1 MNASHGRLVIRP
13 TIYPGIGLNRMR
25 WRCMVAALIGCL
37 CIPPT
42 LSRADEPAI
51 PQATDRES
59 ESKPAESKPLE
70 FTRVHVPVGRLADIP
85 LGTSRYVP
93 MSAREFEEGVARL
106 SAGGQTG
113 LREAM
118 EPTLQPLADAA
129 RYQASLA
136 DDGSLAGTV
145 SFDVG
150 GFAGASGGGRFSRL
164 TVAREMPL
172 GNLEVRSGSMRT
184 GAGMGEAVV
193 FGRRDGTI
201 AVATPETGTYTCD
214 FRCVASPGGD
224 DTTRFTIPLVPALS
238 SSITLRLPRDV
249 QPVVSGDLRIHRVGE
264 APQEQVAEGFTRR
277 VRPTVAWQIETGPRP
292 TLELALV
299 NANAPSPM
307 LSMWTAVGIHG
318 RQASLHVL
326 VRPMAAWLPGRIRI
340 EKDAAALVTQ
350 VVVGG
355 PNEAMN
361 DALDEVSW
369 SVADE
374 GTAILID
381 MPPGCIG
388 ERTPIVINAVAPIGE
403 HAAPLPLLRA
413 PAEAWAGGGIAI
425 QTAPSLTLSSI
436 ELERCLVVP
445 PEVAARWPLPVA
457 AATADVIAAHTV
469 AAHTVASQAVKS
481 PAVES
486 PAVSE
491 QVGAAPGVWPSRLF
505 VEEQSPGAIV
515 TLSLLPRTADL
526 DVMRVT
532 TVDLSPGVVVG
543 RATCDVRVRRG
554 EAFDLTARITPGWF
568 IDSVEAITL
577 PTPAEL
583 AEAPRRRNADEPAAG
598 LDWKVLRDTRG
609 DVLRIGLIA
618 AVTPARGL
626 GLRIT
631 GHRAGIALGEDFST
645 AEIDMV
651 RLDGES
657 ERSALLDLRSSPETT
672 VEFPLEQSSSP
683 DRPVP
688 AGLAQADFHAVGPDG
703 RLAMLMEEGA
713 ARARLWAGFRAAS
726 RSARLVRRRPPLD
739 ARTQVRLTVRD
750 DRLTEAVTFECH
762 PAASDLDSIV
772 VQFSEPVDDPM
783 EWSLLPPAIG
793 TVAARRLDST
803 DRRTGP
809 GGTGAAGGERWLVE
823 LNPPARGAV
832 TIRAARSI
840 PFTHPTPVLLAW
852 VDGATSA
859 VGHCIVRNVGRLQP
873 RVINRRLSEVPPESV
888 TAEPDPVTVAEFSFD
903 PAAASDPADVAA
915 AELTPGDADGRAWA
929 WRETTSSWCHAS
941 GATEYE
947 TLFEIDNHG
956 RTGLTLS
963 LPSGRRVQ
971 GILLDGVRLP
981 LGERAAAGGQ
991 LPIELPAGRP
1001 LVSLLVR
1008 TVADGADGGGRLGS
1022 GLWSAWRVDAAGV
1035 KLDIPVLHREWRLLL
1050 PPELEIARV
1059 GDSVCV
1065 VGDIDHRDWVARLLA
1080 VRGRGRGGPF
1090 QVSGNRLDDST
1101 QSSGPGEVDSSA
1113 LAPTGGL
1120 RAGFRQ
1126 RVLVP
1131 AGDGTGE
1138 ANVVVVHAR
1147 VLSAAAVLAGLA
1159 AGFATLFVAR
1169 RSPRRAVLLCLL
1181 AGVAALWIVAPF
1193 DGIARAAWWASLAA
1207 LTLVVMGWL
1216 PGLRSGG
1223 GAEGGAG
1230 GPGIVA
1236 LLFVL
1241 CNLVCSLAAAPAAA
1255 AEESDGAAVAQASA
1269 SNGNTVPMQVFI
1281 TPIAGDQ
1288 KTGRGGE
1295 ATVLVPEELFRAL
1308 VRGED
1313 GRAAAAVRV
1322 MAVRVTAAA
1331 LPEGDG
1337 SWASWRLDIDID
1349 ADAGGILQLDQSGSG
1364 ARFRPGTLRIDG
1376 AAVTARLEAA
1386 DTLLRCAVPDAGR
1399 QTVSVNVEAAG
1410 RRRGDVEMAVISLP
1424 LAPESSLQFVP
1435 TAGRTAAAIVCER
1448 AAAPGVF
1455 VAAARRS
1462 TEPPAVV
1469 FDVSRSTQVRLSRS
1483 VAVGVDL
1490 ASLPPTAVSRND
1502 IVWNLDECRLTGVY
1516 DIDGGDAIVRS
1527 CVVQAA
1533 LGLEWIAPSTQQDG
1547 QPQDDAASAEG
1558 VSIRPL
1564 GNRRFLVER
1573 RSPERGRVHFEIPF
1587 RMALADAVGVFDVPE
1602 AWLENVLV
1610 DTRSVRFVASPS
1622 LAVRIDLP
1630 PGLTHAD
1637 TPEGEASFETRFWRS
1652 EVLRSIAVDAAAGSA
1667 AAPPFA
1673 PAGPTSAPRAR
1684 LTAERRRQEIR
1695 GSQREVV
1702 VFAGEQVRMHLDAR
1716 LDASSSA
1723 LVTIPL
1729 DVPEGCVVDRIELFE
1744 DDVLHPETADR
1755 GAIDLRWSRPT
1766 DTSVAVVIQRP
1777 RAGRFRL
1784 EVDARMPGR
1793 PAARGPMPCL
1803 RVGLTDG
1810 SRTLIEWRAEDG
1822 LQAALEA
1829 TAEDGAAG
1837 SVPRMGQFE
1846 LVTGEQPPRYVLES
1860 SPVPSASTEDDVP
1873 PAAKPAEPVADGA
1886 GRVELADIRLAVDE
1900 RGRVWGLACFEL
1912 VPAEQLV
1919 RLELPRSWRLF
1930 DAVVDGRSVD
1940 SVVPASSSSDN
1951 IWDLRL
1957 SDAGRP
1963 RTIVALFAGEL
1974 LVGDLGRRLL
1984 DGEPLALAPPNI
1996 VGLPCRQVIWTVQV
2010 PAGISLRVAAPAK
2023 VGTAAVLQTER
2034 RAAQERLGDD
2044 FQRAGERSVGW
2055 QQDRLR
2061 LFQHARSD
2069 GASPHADQAWAR
2081 TLTTLGDPL
2090 PSSLFMVAA
2099 DGVDGAVAGRLT
2111 IRAVRQRDPTTR
2123 GRALATLSLLACGG
2137 LAWMAARRHWSLR
2150 LPMVPGL
2157 GPAVALVAGLA
2168 WIALLEPTWPG
2179 VLLATAAVAALI
2191 RYWLM
2196 PRETTDEKPAAIA
2209 SAEATTIY
2217 RPQR

>member
-1 MNASHGRLVIRP
+1 MNASRGRLVIRP

-25 WRCMVAALIGCL
+25 GRCMVAALIGCL
-37 CIPPT
+37 CIAPT
-42 LSRADEPAI
+42 SSRAEEPAI
-51 PQATDRES
+51 PQAIDRAAES
-59 ESKPAESKPLE
+59 NPVESKPAEGKPLE

-193 FGRRDGTI
+193 FGRRDGTV

-214 FRCVASPGGD
+214 FRCIASPGGD
-224 DTTRFTIPLVPALS
+224 ERTRFTIPLVPALS

-264 APQEQVAEGFTRR
+264 ALQEQVAEGFARQ
-277 VRPTVAWQIETGPRP
+277 VRPTVAWQIDTGPRP

-355 PNEAMN
+355 PNDALN
-361 DALDEVSW
+361 DALNEVSW

-388 ERTPIVINAVAPIGE
+388 ERTPIMINAVAPIGE

-445 PEVAARWPLPVA
+445 PEVASRWPLPAA
-457 AATADVIAAHTV
+457 AATATADMTTA
-469 AAHTVASQAVKS
+469 

-486 PAVSE
+486 PAAKSPAVEFQFVSE
-491 QVGAAPGVWPSRLF
+491 QAGAAPGVWPSRLF

-526 DVMRVT
+526 DVVRVT

-583 AEAPRRRNADEPAAG
+583 AEAPRRRGADEPAAG

-688 AGLAQADFHAVGPDG
+688 AGPAQTDFHAVGPDG

-713 ARARLWAGFRAAS
+713 VRARLWAGFRAAS

-840 PFTHPTPVLLAW
+840 PFTRPTPVLLAW

-929 WRETTSSWCHAS
+929 WRETTSSWCYAS

-963 LPSGRRVQ
+963 LPPGRRVQ

-1035 KLDIPVLHREWRLLL
+1035 KLDIPVLHREWRLML

-1059 GDSVCV
+1059 GDSVRV

-1080 VRGRGRGGPF
+1080 IRGRGRGGPF
-1090 QVSGNRLDDST
+1090 QASGNRLDDST
-1101 QSSGPGEVDSSA
+1101 QSSGPSEFDASA

-1120 RAGFRQ
+1120 REGFRQ

-1138 ANVVVVHAR
+1138 ASVVVVHAR

-1159 AGFATLFVAR
+1159 AGFVTVFVAR

-1207 LTLVVMGWL
+1207 LTLTAMGWL
-1216 PGLRSGG
+1216 PELRSGG

-1236 LLFVL
+1236 MLLVACTL
-1241 CNLVCSLAAAPAAA
+1241 ACSLAAAPAAA
-1255 AEESDGAAVAQASA
+1255 AEESDESAAAAASA
-1269 SNGNTVPMQVFI
+1269 SNSNTVPMQVFI
-1281 TPIAGDQ
+1281 TPSAGDQ
-1288 KTGRGGE
+1288 KTGRGGQ

-1313 GRAAAAVRV
+1313 GRAAAAAVRV

-1337 SWASWRLDIDID
+1337 LWASWRLDIDID

-1386 DTLLRCAVPDAGR
+1386 DTLLRCVVPDAGR
-1399 QTVSVNVEAAG
+1399 HTVSVDIEAAG
-1410 RRRGDVEMAVISLP
+1410 RRRGDVETATISLP
-1424 LAPESSLQFVP
+1424 QAAVASLQFVP
-1435 TAGRTAAAIVCER
+1435 TAGRIAAAIVCER

-1455 VAAARRS
+1455 VVAARRS
-1462 TEPPAVV
+1462 IESPVV
-1469 FDVSRSTQVRLSRS
+1469 GFDVSRSTQVRLSRS
-1483 VAVGVDL
+1483 VAAGVEL

-1502 IVWNLDECRLTGVY
+1502 IFWNLDECRLTGVY

-1527 CVVQAA
+1527 CVVRAA
-1533 LGLEWIAPSTQQDG
+1533 PGLEWIAPSAQQDG

-1573 RSPERGRVHFEIPF
+1573 RSPERGRFHFEIPF

-1652 EVLRSIAVDAAAGSA
+1652 EVLRSIAVDAVAGSSVA
-1667 AAPPFA
+1667 TPFA

-1716 LDASSSA
+1716 LDASSTA

-1810 SRTLIEWRAEDG
+1810 SRTLIEYRAEDG

-1829 TAEDGAAG
+1829 TPEDGAVG

-1846 LVTGEQPPRYVLES
+1846 LIAGEPPPRYVLES
-1860 SPVPSASTEDDVP
+1860 SPAPSASTEDDVP
-1873 PAAKPAEPVADGA
+1873 PTAKPAEPVADGA
-1886 GRVELADIRLAVDE
+1886 GRVELADIRLAMDE

-1919 RLELPRSWRLF
+1919 RLELPQSWRLF

-1984 DGEPLALAPPNI
+1984 DGEPLALTPPNI

-2023 VGTAAVLQTER
+2023 VVTAASLQTER
-2034 RAAQERLGDD
+2034 RAAQERLDDD
-2044 FQRAGERSVGW
+2044 FQRALERSVGW
-2055 QQDRLR
+2055 QQDRVR
-2061 LFQHARSD
+2061 MFQHARSD

-2090 PSSLFMVAA
+2090 PSPLFMVTADGVAA
-2099 DGVDGAVAGRLT
+2099 DGVDGAVAGRLA

-2137 LAWMAARRHWSLR
+2137 FAWMAA
-2150 LPMVPGL
+2150 G
-2157 GPAVALVAGLA
+2157 
-2168 WIALLEPTWPG
+2168 
-2179 VLLATAAVAALI
+2179 AVAALI
-2191 RYWLM
+2191 RDWLR
-2196 PRETTDEKPAAIA
+2196 PRETADEKPAAIA

>member
-1 MNASHGRLVIRP
+1 M
-13 TIYPGIGLNRMR
+13 
-25 WRCMVAALIGCL
+25 
-37 CIPPT
+37 
-42 LSRADEPAI
+42 
-51 PQATDRES
+51 
-59 ESKPAESKPLE
+59 
-70 FTRVHVPVGRLADIP
+70 
-85 LGTSRYVP
+85 
-93 MSAREFEEGVARL
+93 
-106 SAGGQTG
+106 
-113 LREAM
+113 
-118 EPTLQPLADAA
+118 
-129 RYQASLA
+129 
-136 DDGSLAGTV
+136 
-145 SFDVG
+145 
-150 GFAGASGGGRFSRL
+150 
-164 TVAREMPL
+164 
-172 GNLEVRSGSMRT
+172 
-184 GAGMGEAVV
+184 
-193 FGRRDGTI
+193 
-201 AVATPETGTYTCD
+201 
-214 FRCVASPGGD
+214 
-224 DTTRFTIPLVPALS
+224 TTA
-238 SSITLRLPRDV
+238 
-249 QPVVSGDLRIHRVGE
+249 
-264 APQEQVAEGFTRR
+264 
-277 VRPTVAWQIETGPRP
+277 
-292 TLELALV
+292 
-299 NANAPSPM
+299 
-307 LSMWTAVGIHG
+307 
-318 RQASLHVL
+318 
-326 VRPMAAWLPGRIRI
+326 
-340 EKDAAALVTQ
+340 
-350 VVVGG
+350 
-355 PNEAMN
+355 
-361 DALDEVSW
+361 
-369 SVADE
+369 
-374 GTAILID
+374 
-381 MPPGCIG
+381 
-388 ERTPIVINAVAPIGE
+388 
-403 HAAPLPLLRA
+403 
-413 PAEAWAGGGIAI
+413 
-425 QTAPSLTLSSI
+425 
-436 ELERCLVVP
+436 
-445 PEVAARWPLPVA
+445 
-457 AATADVIAAHTV
+457 
-469 AAHTVASQAVKS
+469 

-486 PAVSE
+486 PAAKSPAVEFQFVSE
-491 QVGAAPGVWPSRLF
+491 QAGAAPGVWPSRLF

-526 DVMRVT
+526 DVVRVT

-543 RATCDVRVRRG
+543 RATCDVRVQRG

-583 AEAPRRRNADEPAAG
+583 AEAPRRRSADEPAAG

-618 AVTPARGL
+618 AVTPARSL

-688 AGLAQADFHAVGPDG
+688 AGPAQADFQAVGPDG
-703 RLAMLMEEGA
+703 RLAVLMEEGA

-726 RSARLVRRRPPLD
+726 RPARLVRRRPPLD

-840 PFTHPTPVLLAW
+840 PFTRPTPVLLAW

-873 RVINRRLSEVPPESV
+873 RVINRRLREVPPESV

-915 AELTPGDADGRAWA
+915 AELTPGGADGRAWA

-1008 TVADGADGGGRLGS
+1008 TVADGSHGGGRLGS
-1022 GLWSAWRVDAAGV
+1022 GLWSAWRVDAAEV

-1059 GDSVCV
+1059 GDSVRV
-1065 VGDIDHRDWVARLLA
+1065 VGDIDHRDWVARLWA

-1090 QVSGNRLDDST
+1090 QMSGQVSGNRADDST
-1101 QSSGPGEVDSSA
+1101 QSSGHSEVDSST

-1120 RAGFRQ
+1120 REGFRQ

-1138 ANVVVVHAR
+1138 ANVVVVHTR
-1147 VLSAAAVLAGLA
+1147 ILSAAAVLAGLI

-1223 GAEGGAG
+1223 GAEGVAG
-1230 GPGIVA
+1230 SPGIVA
-1236 LLFVL
+1236 LLL
-1241 CNLVCSLAAAPAAA
+1241 GVCSLACSLAATPAAA
-1255 AEESDGAAVAQASA
+1255 AEESDGAAAAAASA
-1269 SNGNTVPMQVFI
+1269 SNGSTVPMQVFI

-1288 KTGRGGE
+1288 KIGRGGE

-1313 GRAAAAVRV
+1313 GRAATAAVRV

-1337 SWASWRLDIDID
+1337 SWASWRLDIDVD
-1349 ADAGGILQLDQSGSG
+1349 ADAGGTLLLDQSGSG

-1386 DTLLRCAVPDAGR
+1386 DAVLRCVVPDAGR
-1399 QTVSVNVEAAG
+1399 HTVSVDVEASG
-1410 RRRGDVEMAVISLP
+1410 RRRGDVETAMISLP
-1424 LAPESSLQFVP
+1424 QAPEASLQFVP
-1435 TAGRTAAAIVCER
+1435 MAGRTAAAIVCER

-1455 VAAARRS
+1455 VVAARRS
-1462 TEPPAVV
+1462 TESPGVV

-1483 VAVGVDL
+1483 VAAGVEL

-1502 IVWNLDECRLTGVY
+1502 IFWNLDECRLTGVY
-1516 DIDGGDAIVRS
+1516 EIDAGDAIVRS
-1527 CVVQAA
+1527 CIVRAA
-1533 LGLEWIAPSTQQDG
+1533 LGLEWIAPSTKQDG
-1547 QPQDDAASAEG
+1547 EPEDDGASAEG

-1573 RSPERGRVHFEIPF
+1573 RSPERGRFHFEIPF

-1652 EVLRSIAVDAAAGSA
+1652 EVLRSIAVDAVAGSSV
-1667 AAPPFA
+1667 APPFA

-1716 LDASSSA
+1716 LDASSTA

-1810 SRTLIEWRAEDG
+1810 SRTLIEYRAEDG

-1829 TAEDGAAG
+1829 TPEDGAAG

-1846 LVTGEQPPRYVLES
+1846 LIAGEPPPRYVLES
-1860 SPVPSASTEDDVP
+1860 SPAPSASTEDDVP
-1873 PAAKPAEPVADGA
+1873 PTAKPAEPVADGA
-1886 GRVELADIRLAVDE
+1886 GRVELADIRLAMDE

-1984 DGEPLALAPPNI
+1984 DGEPLALTPPNI

-2023 VGTAAVLQTER
+2023 VVTAAVLQAER

-2044 FQRAGERSVGW
+2044 FQRALERSVGW

-2061 LFQHARSD
+2061 MFQHARSD
-2069 GASPHADQAWAR
+2069 GASPHADQAWAK

-2090 PSSLFMVAA
+2090 PSPLFMVAA

-2137 LAWMAARRHWSLR
+2137 FAWMAA
-2150 LPMVPGL
+2150 G
-2157 GPAVALVAGLA
+2157 
-2168 WIALLEPTWPG
+2168 
-2179 VLLATAAVAALI
+2179 AVAALI
-2191 RYWLM
+2191 RGWLR
-2196 PRETTDEKPAAIA
+2196 PRETADEKPAAIA